1 MSGDPPT
8 ILVVEDDPGMRRFLR
23 VTLVRAGYRVVEADR
38 GGSALDAAATEIPDV
53 VVLDLG
59 LPDRDGM
66 DVLKELR
73 TWSGVP
79 VIILSARDREGDK
92 VNALDAGADDYLSKP
107 FSAQELLARMR
118 VALRHASRVEGPDQP
133 VFRTGGLE
141 VDLYRRQVWV
151 DGREVHLTP
160 KEYGLL
166 AELAQHAG
174 KVLTHRQLLNAVWGP
189 DYGYEAHYLRVFMAQ
204 LRRKIETDPAN
215 PRYLRTESG
224 VGYRLAA
231 EP

>member
-1 MSGDPPT
+1 
-8 ILVVEDDPGMRRFLR
+8 
-23 VTLVRAGYRVVEADR
+23 
-38 GGSALDAAATEIPDV
+38 
-53 VVLDLG
+53 
-59 LPDRDGM
+59 
-66 DVLKELR
+66 
-73 TWSGVP
+73 
-79 VIILSARDREGDK
+79 
-92 VNALDAGADDYLSKP
+92 
-107 FSAQELLARMR
+107 
-118 VALRHASRVEGPDQP
+118 VEGPDQR
-133 VFRTGGLE
+133 VFKTGGLE

-189 DYGYEAHYLRVFMAQ
+189 EYGYEAHYLRVFMAQ
-204 LRRKIETDPAN
+204 LRRKVETDPAN